1 MPVADALE
9 VRDPRHRRTDSLAV
23 DNAGA
28 RVQFGEGLHNKRE
41 AVCQFVAGAAV
52 QLDPLLG
59 FAGDNSETVV
69 LDFVQPLLAG
79 PRLRG

>member
-1 MPVADALE
+1 MRSKSAIPVIAA
-9 VRDPRHRRTDSLAV
+9 RTASLSMMQ
-23 DNAGA
+23 GA
-28 RVQFGEGLHNKRE
+28 RAHERLHNERE
-41 AVCQFVAGAAV
+41 AVGEVVAGAAV

-69 LDFVQPLLAG
+69 LDFVQPFLAG